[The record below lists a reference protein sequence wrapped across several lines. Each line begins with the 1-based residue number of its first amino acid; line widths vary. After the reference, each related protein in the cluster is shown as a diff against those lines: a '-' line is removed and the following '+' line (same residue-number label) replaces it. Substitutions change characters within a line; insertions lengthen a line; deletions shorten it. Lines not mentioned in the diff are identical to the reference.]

1 MNPPLRRNCA
11 ANVRKIVSSS
21 YLGSSETGTQS
32 SRVSAGS
39 GSPISGTWHRRTF
52 HPGSVVK
59 PVVGGTC
66 RILAAVS
73 P

>member
-11 ANVRKIVSSS
+11 ANVRKIVSWS
-21 YLGSSETGTQS
+21 YFGSSETGRRS
-32 SRVSAGS
+32 SRVSGS

-52 HPGSVVK
+52 HPGSVLK
-59 PVVGGTC
+59 PVVGEAC
-66 RILAAVS
+66 RILGVVS